1 MCARAEVTF
10 PYDDGDEAFEVL
22 TSAETLAT
30 LLTLPASDSKKETGA
45 AVRTLSCVCALSLC
59 MCARSAHTYHRQLSL
74 SVRARA
80 LSV

>member
-10 PYDDGDEAFEVL
+10 PDDDGDEAFEVL

-30 LLTLPASDSKKETGA
+30 LLTLPAIETQKRDTSA
-45 AVRTLSCVCALSLC
+45 VVRTRSCVCARSLC

-74 SVRARA
+74 
-80 LSV
+80 